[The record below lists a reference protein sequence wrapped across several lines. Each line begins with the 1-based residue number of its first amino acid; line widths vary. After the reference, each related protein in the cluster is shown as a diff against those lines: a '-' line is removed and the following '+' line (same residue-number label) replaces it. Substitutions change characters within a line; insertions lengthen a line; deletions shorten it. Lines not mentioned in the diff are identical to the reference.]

1 MIKKNTY
8 TFQATVEEPD
18 DTQDPIVETDY
29 VYVDKD
35 SDEDTGNTIGEVFQA
50 LKRAILKLRN
60 PDKTPY
66 FQTVA
71 MDTGQ
76 VERLL
81 DMENTE
87 YETAFPACFIRFVD
101 VHFLVSQQRIGEGRC
116 TCRIRFVLNRLDNQD
131 VEWETF
137 PFYVAEKVNEVI
149 QAAKDSEPALS
160 ERCNLTYFDMPQR
173 TNMLQVYWLD
183 YEVYFK
189 ISSAEKYK
197 DWIRRYVIHPPF
209 TNNSDINNGKPNV
222 EKPTYDEASTLNI
235 IHVEEES

>member
-8 TFQATVEEPD
+8 TMQFTVDDPEES
-18 DTQDPIVETDY
+18 QDPIAESDY
-29 VYVDKD
+29 VFLDKD
-35 SDEDTGNTIGEVFQA
+35 SDEETGNTIGEVFQA

-66 FQTVA
+66 FKTIA

-81 DMENTE
+81 SNDNTE
-87 YETAFPACFIRFVD
+87 YETEFPACFVRFVD

-116 TCRIRFVLNRLDNQD
+116 TCRIRFVLNRLDNQS

-183 YEVYFK
+183 YEIYFK
-189 ISSAEKYK
+189 ITSASKYK
-197 DWIRRYVIHPPF
+197 NWITKYVIAPPF
-209 TNNSDINNGKPNV
+209 TNNDDTDNGKPNEEV
-222 EKPTYDEASTLNI
+222 PTYDESSTLDI
-235 IHVEEES
+235 IHIDE